1 MHRDQDSQP
10 LVQRVM
16 QQVWEGMGKCEGAEE
31 VVGRQGGDAERFG
44 QLAGTAA
51 DGCDARCVKV

>member
-1 MHRDQDSQP
+1 M
-10 LVQRVM
+10 VQRVM